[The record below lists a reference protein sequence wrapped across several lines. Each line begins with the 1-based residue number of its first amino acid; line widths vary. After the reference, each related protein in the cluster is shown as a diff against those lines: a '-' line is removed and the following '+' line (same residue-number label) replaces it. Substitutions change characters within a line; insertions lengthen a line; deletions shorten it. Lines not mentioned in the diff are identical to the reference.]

1 MLRLIVFAFV
11 LYLAGLEYTFASEAP
26 GKTVSVREGVSGT
39 ALSPTRTSSAGAPRT
54 LRVQEKARA
63 ASTDYEFIEID
74 IFLDRDDDN
83 DGFYHRLT
91 LDFDADTA
99 FVESDVYA
107 VIFLSFEGG
116 PWEELV
122 TTLTFTLTGATAN
135 DRYVVETDLETGYL
149 TGDYDALIELY
160 EADTGFFVAELGPA
174 QTTALTV
181 LPLEDRERDDPG
193 LIVVSGGGGSSGLG
207 MLTLLSLLLMRRLGH
222 TVDPDHSG

>member
-1 MLRLIVFAFV
+1 MFRPILFATAMC
-11 LYLAGLEYTFASEAP
+11 LAGLGPAWAADGSD
-26 GKTVSVREGVSGT
+26 KTVSIREGVSGG
-39 ALSPTRTSSAGAPRT
+39 ALSAVRKSSAGAPRT
-54 LRVQEKARA
+54 LRAQEKSNA
-63 ASTDYEFIEID
+63 AAADYEFIEID

-122 TTLTFTLTGATAN
+122 TTLTFTLTGASAN
-135 DRYVVETDLETGYL
+135 DRYVVETDLETGYF

-174 QTTALTV
+174 ETTALTV
-181 LPLEDRERDDPG
+181 LPLEDKERDDPG
-193 LIVVSGGGGSSGLG
+193 ILVVSGGGGSIGLG
-207 MLTLLSLLLMRRLGH
+207 GLALLSLLLIRRFGSAIRQ
-222 TVDPDHSG
+222 TA